1 MGTGDATPG
10 QALWALQEIL
20 QNSAMFA
27 KEKKKEKKS
36 ESLSGVV
43 RLSVSDSVRP
53 WQSFCD
59 RVTIVPRRPGTESKT
74 RWKPIDPP
82 FEPQERRLLLRSVL
96 LVLSLA
102 IAFAVAA
109 VFPVWALVVLSS
121 SLMMASNHATAS
133 VVSNK

>member
-1 MGTGDATPG
+1 
-10 QALWALQEIL
+10 
-20 QNSAMFA
+20 MFA

-82 FEPQERRLLLRSVL
+82 FEPQERRGPQADLWTREDSSRRGRDLTDQAQRDDPME
-96 LVLSLA
+96 LSIDGGKARVEQVHGQHHLA
-102 IAFAVAA
+102 Q
-109 VFPVWALVVLSS
+109 P
-121 SLMMASNHATAS
+121 
-133 VVSNK
+133 